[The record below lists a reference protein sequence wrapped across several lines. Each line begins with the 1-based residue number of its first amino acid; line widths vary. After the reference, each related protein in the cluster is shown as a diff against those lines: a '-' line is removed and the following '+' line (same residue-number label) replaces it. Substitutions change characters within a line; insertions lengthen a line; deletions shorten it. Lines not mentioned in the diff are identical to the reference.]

1 MNRRRLTTQKLIAI
15 FLLGGLLL
23 NYPLLSLF
31 GRAPWVEGIPGL
43 YVYLFVVW
51 IVLIGLMAW
60 VIEGRAK

>member
-31 GRAPWVEGIPGL
+31 ERAPWVRGIPGL
-43 YVYLFVVW
+43 YVYLFAVW